1 MASSSAQTFFY
12 IVTEYRNVAKH
23 FAWNVGD
30 EKKKPKNLMQKTCKK
45 MLSIYL

>member
-30 EKKKPKNLMQKTCKK
+30 EKKTKELNAKDM
-45 MLSIYL
+45 